1 MPTIP
6 DCPLPR
12 MLSSVNRL
20 LTVALAS
27 SVVTAQHQHQPNM
40 HLVTRPRQERLQVV
54 EAAPATEEPGLL
66 SRIVGEET
74 QGKVVD
80 SIITWAKDKAK
91 ENPGCVERFVCEM
104 YRTGETM
111 EGLPY
116 LLMQITK

>member
-1 MPTIP
+1 MKAWSILIIL
-6 DCPLPR
+6 DYVR
-12 MLSSVNRL
+12 MLSSLNRL

-27 SVVTAQHQHQPNM
+27 SVVTAQHQ

-74 QGKVVD
+74 QGKVVE
-80 SIITWAKDKAK
+80 SIVTWAKDKAK

>member
-1 MPTIP
+1 MT
-6 DCPLPR
+6 DCCLLR

-27 SVVTAQHQHQPNM
+27 SVVTARHQPNM

-54 EAAPATEEPGLL
+54 EAKPATEEPGLL

-80 SIITWAKDKAK
+80 SIVTWAKDKAK

>member
-1 MPTIP
+1 
-6 DCPLPR
+6 

-20 LTVALAS
+20 LAVCLAS
-27 SVVTAQHQHQPNM
+27 SVASAQQQHPGL
-40 HLVTRPRQERLQVV
+40 HHISRPRQERLQVV
-54 EAAPATEEPGLL
+54 EASPVASEEPGLL
-66 SRIVGEET
+66 ARIVGEET

-80 SIITWAKDKAK
+80 SIVTWAKDKAK

-116 LLMQITK
+116 LIMQITK